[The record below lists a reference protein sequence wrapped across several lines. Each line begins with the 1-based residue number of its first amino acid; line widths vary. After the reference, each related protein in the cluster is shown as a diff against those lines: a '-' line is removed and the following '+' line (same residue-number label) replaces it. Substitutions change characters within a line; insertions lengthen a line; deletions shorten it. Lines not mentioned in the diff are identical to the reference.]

1 MEKLKTNYMGIEL
14 DNPIIVGSSN
24 LSNDLD
30 TLKKAED
37 SGAAAIVYKSLFEE
51 QIQLERFK
59 MEEELTAFDD
69 IHAEMQTLHP
79 KIEHAGPE
87 EHLINIKKARESLT
101 IPLIASLNAINKDTW
116 IEYARLLSE
125 TGVNGIELNFYQ
137 TPTDFSKNAKD
148 IQDEQVSII
157 KEIKKS
163 ISIPVSVKLS
173 SEYTNVLNLINSI
186 DQAGVDAFV
195 LFNSFFMPDIDINNE
210 KHIKQFNLSNKGD
223 YKKSLRTTGLLFENI
238 KADICSSHGI
248 HNGTDT
254 IRLILAGASCVQ
266 MVSSLYKHG
275 LSQIEKSK
283 QKLEEWME
291 EKNYNS
297 IDEFK
302 GKLSKNKLS
311 KNPFIYKRAQY
322 VELLINSGE
331 IIGTQR

>member
-1 MEKLKTNYMGIEL
+1 MKNLKTKYMGIEL
-14 DNPIIVGSSN
+14 DNPIIVGASN
-24 LSNDLD
+24 MVTDFD
-30 TLKKAED
+30 TLKKAEE

-137 TPTDFSKNAKD
+137 TPTDFSKNSKD
-148 IQDEQVSII
+148 IEDEQVSII

-163 ISIPVSVKLS
+163 LSIPVSVKLS
-173 SEYTNVLNLINSI
+173 SEYTNVLNLIERI
-186 DQAGVDAFV
+186 DQAGSDAFV

-238 KADICSSHGI
+238 KADICGSHGV

-283 QKLEEWME
+283 QKLAEWME

-302 GKLSKNKLS
+302 GKLSNNKLS
-311 KNPFIYKRAQY
+311 RNPFIYKRAQY
-322 VELLINSGE
+322 VELLINSEE
-331 IIGTQR
+331 IFEAPR